1 MYSPT
6 DFLGTQPSE
15 TAEQPKV
22 KLNKWLT
29 LEDRVSLKVV
39 EELFFRKD

>member
-1 MYSPT
+1 MTNSRQQEMYSPT

-29 LEDRVSLKVV
+29 LEIGLALRW
-39 EELFFRKD
+39 